1 MVEERTTV
9 VETGGGAGGAIA
21 LIVGIV
27 AILAILYVIFGTN
40 LLQTGPQ
47 KIEADVKVDAP
58 AKP

>member
-1 MVEERTTV
+1 MAEERTTV

-40 LLQTGPQ
+40 LLQSGPQ
-47 KIEADVKVDAP
+47 KIDADVKIDTP